1 MRLSPRTRAI
11 GSLVVVV
18 LLVVLGALLTGGED
32 APAPDRAADRAGS
45 SGSSGSS
52 GLPTV
57 ELADLPAEARRTVDL
72 IERGGP
78 FPEPDHDGT
87 VFHNY
92 EGLLPEQEDG
102 YYREYTVPTPGL
114 SHRGPR
120 RIVEGE
126 PREWYW
132 TDDHYASFAEVLP

>member
-1 MRLSPRTRAI
+1 MRLSPRLRAV
-11 GSLVVVV
+11 GSLAVVV
-18 LLVVLGALLTGGED
+18 LLVVLGALLAGGED
-32 APAPDRAADRAGS
+32 TPAGPAGS
-45 SGSSGSS
+45 VGSS

-57 ELADLPAEARRTVDL
+57 ELTDLPREAQET
-72 IERGGP
+72 IERIQDGGP
-78 FPEPDHDGT
+78 FSEPEHDGT

-92 EGLLPEQEDG
+92 EGLLPEQADG

-114 SHRGPR
+114 DHRGPR
-120 RIVEGE
+120 RIVAGE

>member
-1 MRLSPRTRAI
+1 MRLSPRVRAV
-11 GSLVVVV
+11 GSLAVVV
-18 LLVVLGALLTGGED
+18 LLVVLGALLASGED
-32 APAPDRAADRAGS
+32 TAPRPAGP
-45 SGSSGSS
+45 SGSS

-57 ELADLPAEARRTVDL
+57 ELADLPREAQET
-72 IERGGP
+72 IERIQDGGP
-78 FPEPDHDGT
+78 FPEPEHDGT

-114 SHRGPR
+114 DHRGPR
-120 RIVEGE
+120 RIVAGE

-132 TDDHYASFAEVLP
+132 TDDHYASFAQVLP

>member
-1 MRLSPRTRAI
+1 MRLSPRLRAV
-11 GSLVVVV
+11 GSLAVVV
-18 LLVVLGALLTGGED
+18 LLVVLGALLAGGED
-32 APAPDRAADRAGS
+32 TPAGPAGPV
-45 SGSSGSS
+45 GSS

-57 ELADLPAEARRTVDL
+57 ELTDLPREAQET
-72 IERGGP
+72 IERIQDGGP
-78 FPEPDHDGT
+78 FPEPEHDGT

-92 EGLLPEQEDG
+92 EGLLPEQADG

-114 SHRGPR
+114 DHRGPR
-120 RIVEGE
+120 RIVAGE

>member
-1 MRLSPRTRAI
+1 MRLSPRVRAV
-11 GSLVVVV
+11 GSLAVVV
-18 LLVVLGALLTGGED
+18 LLVVLGALLAGGED
-32 APAPDRAADRAGS
+32 TPAGPAGS
-45 SGSSGSS
+45 VGSS

-57 ELADLPAEARRTVDL
+57 ELTDLPREAQET
-72 IERGGP
+72 IERIQDGGP
-78 FPEPDHDGT
+78 FPEPEHDGT

-92 EGLLPEQEDG
+92 EGLLPEQADG

-114 SHRGPR
+114 DHRGPR
-120 RIVEGE
+120 RIVAGE

>member
-1 MRLSPRTRAI
+1 MRLSPRLRAV
-11 GSLVVVV
+11 GSLAVVV
-18 LLVVLGALLTGGED
+18 LLVVLGALLAGGED
-32 APAPDRAADRAGS
+32 TPAGPAGS
-45 SGSSGSS
+45 VGSS

-57 ELADLPAEARRTVDL
+57 ELTDLPREAQET
-72 IERGGP
+72 IERIQDGGP
-78 FPEPDHDGT
+78 FPEPEHDGT

-92 EGLLPEQEDG
+92 EGLLPEQADG

-114 SHRGPR
+114 DHRGPR
-120 RIVEGE
+120 RIVAGE

>member
-1 MRLSPRTRAI
+1 MRLSPRLRAV

-18 LLVVLGALLTGGED
+18 LLVVLGALLAGGGD
-32 APAPDRAADRAGS
+32 PAPDR
-45 SGSSGSS
+45 SGSS

-57 ELADLPAEARRTVDL
+57 ELAALPREAQETIDRIRD
-72 IERGGP
+72 GGP
-78 FPEPDHDGT
+78 FPEPEHDGT

-114 SHRGPR
+114 DHRGPR
-120 RIVEGE
+120 RIVAGE